1 MSDLDKLIDK
11 IHKYH
16 RPSDINDFSSK
27 ILKQKVYLFVI
38 DDGSFSSVTEIV
50 WTSKDRPISV
60 PTISNEGII
69 SGVLYVS
76 KETAIALKENR
87 FRIAQMRGL
96 NALKM
101 MCNIKELN
109 EIVIQGKNAHVSLE
123 CSEIEKIINKFE

>member
-11 IHKYH
+11 INKYH

-60 PTISNEGII
+60 PTINYEGII
-69 SGVLYVS
+69 SGVVYVS

-87 FRIAQMRGL
+87 FRIAQMRGF
-96 NALKM
+96 NALKI

-109 EIVIQGKNAHVSLE
+109 EVVIQGKNAHVSLE